1 MKSLVVLILA
11 LVFLF
16 NPCPASAQSSAEQ
29 GKKIVEEMLVA
40 VSKVNTLKFK
50 LRRIERIESKLLKSE
65 ADMKYSKSLKAAYS
79 YMLNPTKGLEL
90 LYVDGKNGNNACV
103 NPNSFPYITL
113 NLDPYGGAMRK
124 DNHHTIHEVG
134 FGYISDI
141 ISYMTR
147 KPGNEYDKYFSYQG
161 EILFDNR
168 PCYKVVID
176 YSSAFKYIPYTVK
189 PGETLTSIGY
199 EHFVNDY
206 LILEKNPDLDDYYDV
221 KPGQVIQMPNAYAAK
236 TVLYIDKANYM
247 PILQAMYDEKG
258 LYEQYEF
265 LNLQVNPKIPEE
277 EFTKDYKD
285 YNF

>member
-1 MKSLVVLILA
+1 MRRFVAIVL
-11 LVFLF
+11 LF
-16 NPCPASAQSSAEQ
+16 AFFFDSGWASAQSSAQ
-29 GKKIVEEMLVA
+29 GKKIVEDMLLA

-50 LRRIERIESKLLKSE
+50 LKRIERIESKMLKSE
-65 ADMKYSKSLKAAYS
+65 ADMKYSKTLKAAYS
-79 YMLNPTKGLEL
+79 YMQSPTKGLEL

-103 NPNSFPYITL
+103 NPNSFPYVTL
-113 NLDPYGGAMRK
+113 NLDPYGSTMRK

-141 ISYMTR
+141 ISYMIR
-147 KPGNEYDKYFSYQG
+147 KSGHEYDKYFSYQG

-176 YSSAFKYIPYTVK
+176 YTSAFKYVPYTVK
-189 PGETLTSIGY
+189 SGETLTSIGY
-199 EHFVNDY
+199 ANFVNDY
-206 LILEKNPDLDDYYDV
+206 LILEKNPDLDDYNDV

-236 TVLYIDKANYM
+236 TVLYIDKVTYM
-247 PILQAMYDEKG
+247 PIFQAMYDEKG

-265 LNLQVNPKIPEE
+265 LNLQVNPKIPDE
-277 EFTKDYKD
+277 EFTRDYKD